1 MAITLAGH
9 EVEAFSVAGFQ
20 TCIEL
25 PQHSVAFDIG
35 FCPRSVINRS
45 TILVSHTHMDHVA
58 SIAHHAATRGL
69 LGMKPATYVVPAV
82 NAGAVDELFAAYA
95 KLDGCEHD
103 RKVLGAN
110 PGDTI
115 PLGRDL
121 EARTFFSPHRVPC
134 QGYALWRKFTKL
146 KPDLVGRSSEEIG
159 RLRREGHEVTVGA
172 EVAEVAY
179 TGDTRIEVLER
190 EEVVRKARLLI
201 MEVTFVGEDI
211 DVEGA
216 RARGHVHLDEV
227 AARADL
233 FENEAILF
241 LHFSARYT
249 QAEILR
255 ALDAKLPAKLRERV
269 TPLLLGHHD
278 GVGPRS

>member
-1 MAITLAGH
+1 MVLTLAGH

-25 PQHSVAFDIG
+25 PQLSLAFDIG
-35 FCPRSVINRS
+35 FCPRSAIGRS
-45 TILVSHTHMDHVA
+45 SVLVSHTHMDHVA

-82 NAGAVDELFAAYA
+82 NRSAVEELFAAYA
-95 KLDGCEHD
+95 KLDGCEHAHT
-103 RKVLGAN
+103 VEGAS
-110 PGDTI
+110 PGDRIALT
-115 PLGRDL
+115 RDI
-121 EARTFFSPHRVPC
+121 EVRPFFSPHRVPC

-146 KPDLVGRSSEEIG
+146 RPELAGRPSEEIG
-159 RLRREGHEVTVGA
+159 RLRREGHEVSVA
-172 EVAEVAY
+172 SEVPEVVY
-179 TGDTRIEVLER
+179 TGDTRIEVLES

-201 MEVTFVGEDI
+201 MELTFVGD
-211 DVEGA
+211 DVDVAGA
-216 RARGHVHLDEV
+216 RSRGHVHIDEV

-249 QAEILR
+249 REDIVR
-255 ALDAKLPAKLRERV
+255 ALDEKLPAKLRERV
-269 TPLLLGHHD
+269 TPLLAGHA
-278 GVGPRS
+278 